1 VPQMAIARA
10 ARHLIVSVDTGS
22 TPHLLAASLWLC
34 GMCGICLQ
42 AADGSDILLYGA
54 DAAAA
59 AGGLMEASYRN
70 LQEARVALQ
79 AVYALMTAGVWLGA

>member
-1 VPQMAIARA
+1 M
-10 ARHLIVSVDTGS
+10 
-22 TPHLLAASLWLC
+22 
-34 GMCGICLQ
+34 CLQ
-42 AADGSDILLYGA
+42 AADGSDVLLYGA

-79 AVYALMTAGVWLGA
+79 AVYALMTAGAWLEAANSQLVVSLISGGFHSQGRSELGPR